1 MMDRIVM
8 EVSRYRPEIES
19 APTFQAYEVPLTR
32 EWAVL
37 DGLTYIK
44 DHLDGTLSF
53 RWSCRMG
60 ICGSSGMTINGDPK
74 LACATFLADY
84 LPGPVRVEP
93 MRNFPVIRDL
103 VVDISDF
110 MAKLPSVKPWLVR
123 HDEPPVE
130 DGEYRQTPA
139 ELDAFKRTGGVVTAA
154 GLVFAA
160 TMSSFVFSDLRV
172 LGQIGTTIGLGL
184 LFDTLV
190 VRAFMTPSIA
200 VLLGRWFW
208 WPQRVRPRPAS
219 RMLRPYGPRPV
230 VRELLL
236 REGNDDPR
244 TQVAT
249 HR

>member
-139 ELDAFKRTGGVVTAA
+139 ELDASSSSACVSTACC
-154 GLVFAA
+154 A
-160 TMSSFVFSDLRV
+160 TRRARCTRWTPTSSVRRRSRW
-172 LGQIGTTIGLGL
+172 GSGTTW
-184 LFDTLV
+184 TRATK
-190 VRAFMTPSIA
+190 VRRIA
-200 VLLGRWFW
+200 GMSWPRPTALGRAPW
-208 WPQRVRPRPAS
+208 WANVRRLVRKASILPARS
-219 RMLRPYGPRPV
+219 S
-230 VRELLL
+230 
-236 REGNDDPR
+236 
-244 TQVAT
+244 AT
-249 HR
+249 S

>member
-139 ELDAFKRTGGVVTAA
+139 ELDAFKQFSMCINCM
-154 GLVFAA
+154 FATRRA
-160 TMSSFVFSDLRV
+160 RCTRWTPTSSVRRRSRW
-172 LGQIGTTIGLGL
+172 GSGTTW
-184 LFDTLV
+184 TRATK
-190 VRAFMTPSIA
+190 VRRIA
-200 VLLGRWFW
+200 GMSWPRPTALGRAPW
-208 WPQRVRPRPAS
+208 WANVRRLVRKASILPARS
-219 RMLRPYGPRPV
+219 S
-230 VRELLL
+230 
-236 REGNDDPR
+236 
-244 TQVAT
+244 AT
-249 HR
+249 S

>member
-139 ELDAFKRTGGVVTAA
+139 ELDAFKQFSMCINCMLCYLACPARWTPT
-154 GLVFAA
+154 
-160 TMSSFVFSDLRV
+160 SSVRRRSRW
-172 LGQIGTTIGLGL
+172 GSGTTW
-184 LFDTLV
+184 TRATK
-190 VRAFMTPSIA
+190 VRRIA
-200 VLLGRWFW
+200 GMSWPRPTALGRAPW
-208 WPQRVRPRPAS
+208 WANVRRLVRKASILPARS
-219 RMLRPYGPRPV
+219 S
-230 VRELLL
+230 
-236 REGNDDPR
+236 
-244 TQVAT
+244 AT
-249 HR
+249 S

>member
-84 LPGPVRVEP
+84 LPGPVRGGA
-93 MRNFPVIRDL
+93 D
-103 VVDISDF
+103 
-110 MAKLPSVKPWLVR
+110 AKLP
-123 HDEPPVE
+123 
-130 DGEYRQTPA
+130 G
-139 ELDAFKRTGGVVTAA
+139 
-154 GLVFAA
+154 
-160 TMSSFVFSDLRV
+160 
-172 LGQIGTTIGLGL
+172 
-184 LFDTLV
+184 
-190 VRAFMTPSIA
+190 
-200 VLLGRWFW
+200 
-208 WPQRVRPRPAS
+208 
-219 RMLRPYGPRPV
+219 
-230 VRELLL
+230 
-236 REGNDDPR
+236 DPR
-244 TQVAT
+244 SRCRHQ
-249 HR
+249 

>member
-139 ELDAFKRTGGVVTAA
+139 ELDAFKQFSMCINCMLCYSASRCTRWTP
-154 GLVFAA
+154 
-160 TMSSFVFSDLRV
+160 TSSVRRRSRW
-172 LGQIGTTIGLGL
+172 GSGTTW
-184 LFDTLV
+184 TRATK
-190 VRAFMTPSIA
+190 VRRIA
-200 VLLGRWFW
+200 GMSWPRPTALGRAPW
-208 WPQRVRPRPAS
+208 WANVRRLVRKASILPARS
-219 RMLRPYGPRPV
+219 S
-230 VRELLL
+230 
-236 REGNDDPR
+236 
-244 TQVAT
+244 AT
-249 HR
+249 S